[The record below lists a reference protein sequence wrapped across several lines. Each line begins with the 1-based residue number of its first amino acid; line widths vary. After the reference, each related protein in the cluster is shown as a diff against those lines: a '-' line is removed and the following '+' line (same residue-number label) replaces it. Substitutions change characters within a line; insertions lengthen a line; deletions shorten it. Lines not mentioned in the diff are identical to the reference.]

1 MAEEIMQFDLPV
13 NQTSIIKVIGV
24 GGGGSNAVNHM
35 FRQGIKDVNFVVCN
49 TDAQA
54 LDKSPV
60 PIKIQLGESLT
71 EGRGAGNK
79 PEVGKQ
85 AAIENLNDIIK
96 VFSSNTKMVFITAG
110 MGGGT
115 GTGAAPVIAKAAKEM
130 GILTV
135 AIVTIP
141 FRHEGQLRINQ
152 AITGINEIKAHV
164 DSLLVI
170 NNEKLRE
177 VYGNLRLSEAFSR
190 ADDVLSIAARGIAEI
205 ITVHGYVNVDFADVQ
220 TVMANSGVAIMGTGF
235 AEGENR
241 AVTAIDLALTSP
253 LLNNNDIKGAKNI
266 LLNITSGKEE
276 VTMDEVSEI
285 TDFVTREAASNTNII
300 WGAAVD
306 EKLGNQISVTV
317 IATGFP
323 SNSIPELYESRKDVE
338 KVSLMDELAKKP
350 VRVDDFVVKTRN
362 SSKQFEEDFTV
373 TQKVIDFEVIN
384 KNNEK
389 ITLSE
394 KGEGESNEVNVP
406 AKDPNERLKHLKETQ
421 TKLKEKNY
429 ISVDEKE
436 EIEKLEVEPAYL
448 RKKVK
453 LKPVDSKNSDEVSRY
468 SLSDDGERAPHLRP
482 DNSYLHDNVD

>member
-1 MAEEIMQFDLPV
+1 
-13 NQTSIIKVIGV
+13 
-24 GGGGSNAVNHM
+24 
-35 FRQGIKDVNFVVCN
+35 
-49 TDAQA
+49 
-54 LDKSPV
+54 
-60 PIKIQLGESLT
+60 
-71 EGRGAGNK
+71 
-79 PEVGKQ
+79 
-85 AAIENLNDIIK
+85 
-96 VFSSNTKMVFITAG
+96 
-110 MGGGT
+110 
-115 GTGAAPVIAKAAKEM
+115 
-130 GILTV
+130 
-135 AIVTIP
+135 
-141 FRHEGQLRINQ
+141 
-152 AITGINEIKAHV
+152 
-164 DSLLVI
+164 
-170 NNEKLRE
+170 
-177 VYGNLRLSEAFSR
+177 
-190 ADDVLSIAARGIAEI
+190 VLSIAARGIAEI

-220 TVMANSGVAIMGTGF
+220 TVMSDSGVAIMGTGF

-241 AVTAIDLALTSP
+241 ALAAIEQAIISP

-266 LLNITSGKEE
+266 LLNITSGNEE

-285 TDFVTREAASNTNII
+285 TDFVTREVASSTNII

-323 SNSIPELYESRKDVE
+323 SNSIPELYEGRKDVE
-338 KVSLMDELAKKP
+338 KVRLMDELSAKP
-350 VRVDDFVVKTRN
+350 GRVDDFVVKTRH
-362 SSKQFEEDFTV
+362 SSRQFEEDFTV

-406 AKDPNERLKHLKETQ
+406 AKDPNERLRHLKETQ

-468 SLSDDGERAPHLRP
+468 SLSDDGESMPHLRP